1 MNKNDFKPEKFY
13 DNLAPQ
19 YNSMTRF
26 ANRMEREQENIKKMI
41 SKFHL
46 QSAIDAACGN
56 GIHSILLAQQGIKV
70 TAIDISE
77 KMITAAKSNADNY
90 GVNIHFITSPMEKID
105 ALGLKKADAVFCV
118 GNSIPHI
125 LDPTVLLH
133 IFSSFY
139 NLLRPNGAVVLQLLN
154 YDRILENQ
162 ERIVNVQ
169 KKENLEFIRFYD
181 FLDNKIRFNLL
192 TIDWAQQ
199 PAENQLT
206 STMLYPYRKKELLT
220 LLNSAGFK
228 NINCYSDLKLAPFK
242 NEKDLVIIAA
252 LQ

>member
-1 MNKNDFKPEKFY
+1 M
-13 DNLAPQ
+13 
-19 YNSMTRF
+19 
-26 ANRMEREQENIKKMI
+26 
-41 SKFHL
+41 
-46 QSAIDAACGN
+46 
-56 GIHSILLAQQGIKV
+56 
-70 TAIDISE
+70 
-77 KMITAAKSNADNY
+77 
-90 GVNIHFITSPMEKID
+90 
-105 ALGLKKADAVFCV
+105 
-118 GNSIPHI
+118 
-125 LDPTVLLH
+125 
-133 IFSSFY
+133 
-139 NLLRPNGAVVLQLLN
+139 VLQLLN